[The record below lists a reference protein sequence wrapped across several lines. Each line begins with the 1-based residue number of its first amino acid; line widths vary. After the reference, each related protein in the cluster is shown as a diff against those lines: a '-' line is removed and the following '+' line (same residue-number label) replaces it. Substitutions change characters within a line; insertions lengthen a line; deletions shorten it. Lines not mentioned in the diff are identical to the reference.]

1 MPEDQVDLIDLV
13 FSWSLEDILNHDLLR
28 DEVCLFFFFF
38 IIIVSC
44 SYVLDEIIRK
54 VCSLC

>member
-28 DEVCLFFFFF
+28 DEVCLFFFFYHNCF
-38 IIIVSC
+38 MF
-44 SYVLDEIIRK
+44 
-54 VCSLC
+54 LCFG